1 MMTWFTIPKCD
12 SNSHITCLCPSSE
25 FAHKVIECI
34 RAWSDDE
41 KETQAALSFFLG
53 ICVTYIPKN
62 PGLTDNLPPGIPI
75 APTSAP
81 NGPAPPAVTVII
93 TPTATGNHTVPP
105 TTIVIPTVSFTTPT
119 SGASHQAPYPVP
131 AAPTSDGGSAPT
143 PAPGGVPAPT
153 PPYGSTGFMT
163 VSPTGGV
170 PHPTSTTEPYI
181 GAASSVEAFLS
192 QWVMMGI
199 TAMVGLIQFAL

>member
-1 MMTWFTIPKCD
+1 M
-12 SNSHITCLCPSSE
+12 
-25 FAHKVIECI
+25 
-34 RAWSDDE
+34 
-41 KETQAALSFFLG
+41 
-53 ICVTYIPKN
+53 
-62 PGLTDNLPPGIPI
+62 
-75 APTSAP
+75 
-81 NGPAPPAVTVII
+81 
-93 TPTATGNHTVPP
+93 TGNHTAPP
-105 TTIVIPTVSFTTPT
+105 TTIVVPTISFATPT
-119 SGASHQAPYPVP
+119 SGAPNHAPYPVP
-131 AAPTSDGGSAPT
+131 AVPTSEGGSAPT
-143 PAPGGVPAPT
+143 PAPGGSPGGVPAPA